1 MPDWSSAANIADV
14 PAEMVA
20 VATLVFDEEGPAL
33 WRKHNLTVADLTHPD
48 LAFIAATF
56 LTAIDRRGEAVHLDI
71 VHAIDQQ
78 REPSRWHMCFEIGK
92 HYIASPATYLR
103 AVKVC
108 SEQRKVAAMA
118 AKALQDANNPR
129 LSPYERSDAL
139 ARVRS
144 IELPELNPGETQ
156 SKLDLLD
163 ELCEAELSGVEVID
177 PVPTS
182 LRCLDE
188 LTFGGYRPGRLYVI
202 STEPGNG
209 KTSFV
214 LGSAIAVMRSS
225 KRVAVVSMEMSEKE
239 LIHRM
244 RSYISEVPL
253 LNGAPAPA
261 YAVPAIRDAY
271 SDLYEFDWKIKG
283 GAVRSMREIA
293 DWLAAQNAET
303 PLGLV
308 IIDYLGKIPTPR
320 AEREDIG
327 IGQNVSACKTIAQ
340 VLNVPV
346 LLVAQPNR
354 EHSKRDPNARY
365 RMSDLRG
372 SGQIEA
378 DADAILFLWQPAHNS
393 TEYPVGYAE
402 IDVVKH
408 RHGKRKTMRIEW
420 RGDIYKYTD
429 AESDEVLEPVVY
441 RKRTY

>member
-14 PAEMVA
+14 TAETVA
-20 VATLVFDEEGPAL
+20 VATLVFDEDGPAL
-33 WRKHNLTVADLTHPD
+33 WRKHNLVVADFTHPD
-48 LAFIAATF
+48 LAFIASTF
-56 LTAIDRRGEAVHLDI
+56 LAAIDRRGEAVHLDI
-71 VHAIDQQ
+71 VNAIDQKN
-78 REPSRWHMCFEIGK
+78 EPSRWHMCFEIAR
-92 HYIASPATYLR
+92 HYVASPGTYLR

-108 SEQRKVAAMA
+108 SEQRKAAAQA
-118 AKALQDANNPR
+118 ARALQDANNPR
-129 LSPYERSDAL
+129 LSPYDRSDAL
-139 ARVRS
+139 ARVRA

-163 ELCEAELSGVEVID
+163 ELCEAELSGMEVIE

-182 LRCLDE
+182 LRCLDD
-188 LTFGGYRPGRLYVI
+188 LTSGGYRPGRLYII

-214 LGSAIAVMRSS
+214 LGSAIAVMRAG

-253 LNGAPAPA
+253 LNGERAPA

-271 SDLYEFDWKIKG
+271 SDLYELDWKIRG
-283 GAVRSMREIA
+283 GPVRSVREIA
-293 DWLAAQNAET
+293 DWLAAQNSERQ
-303 PLGLV
+303 LGLV

-320 AEREDIG
+320 ADREDIG
-327 IGQNVSACKTIAQ
+327 IGQNVSACKTISQ

-402 IDVVKH
+402 LDVVKH
-408 RHGKRKTMRIEW
+408 RHGKKKTMRVAW

-429 AESDEVLEPVVY
+429 AEDDEPLAPMVIG
-441 RKRTY
+441 RNKF